1 MSDKK
6 KKNAF
11 GWWQQFSSG
20 NPEKN
25 AEIFNHNMGADSASS
40 EASGE
45 VSGTAMAEAVND
57 IVNTPENNLE
67 AMRAL
72 REENVDPSNGI
83 SYRNGRF
90 YKGNMEV
97 VSDNSDELP
106 DEEEPEESE
115 EPTKSDADKTT
126 DKPINAKKKFIVT
139 ANGLGQVVI
148 EADTRKAAMAK
159 YRKQYGNTYMVIG
172 VNEY

>member
-1 MSDKK
+1 MPNRK

-11 GWWQQFSSG
+11 GWRQQFSSG

-83 SYRNGRF
+83 SYRNGKF

-106 DEEEPEESE
+106 DEEEPEEL
-115 EPTKSDADKTT
+115 TKSDTDKTT
-126 DKPINAKKKFIVT
+126 DKPINTKKKFIVT
-139 ANGLGQVVI
+139 ADGLGQIVI

-159 YRKQYGNTYMVIG
+159 YRKQYGNDYVVIG
-172 VNEY
+172 VNDY

>member
-1 MSDKK
+1 MPNRK

-11 GWWQQFSSG
+11 VWWQQFSSG

-25 AEIFNHNMGADSASS
+25 VEIFNHNMGADSASS

-72 REENVDPSNGI
+72 REENVYPSNGI
-83 SYRNGRF
+83 SYRF
-90 YKGNMEV
+90 
-97 VSDNSDELP
+97 
-106 DEEEPEESE
+106 
-115 EPTKSDADKTT
+115 
-126 DKPINAKKKFIVT
+126 
-139 ANGLGQVVI
+139 
-148 EADTRKAAMAK
+148 
-159 YRKQYGNTYMVIG
+159 
-172 VNEY
+172 

>member
-1 MSDKK
+1 MPNRK

-25 AEIFNHNMGADSASS
+25 VEIFNHNMGADNNSS
-40 EASGE
+40 EASDE
-45 VSGTAMAEAVND
+45 VSGTEMAEAVND

-72 REENVDPSNGI
+72 REEDIDSSNGI
-83 SYRNGRF
+83 SYRNGSF

-106 DEEEPEESE
+106 DEEEPEEL
-115 EPTKSDADKTT
+115 TKSDT
-126 DKPINAKKKFIVT
+126 DKPTNIKKKFIVT
-139 ANGLGQVVI
+139 ADGLGQIVI

-159 YRKQYGNTYMVIG
+159 YRKQYGNDYVVIG
-172 VNEY
+172 VNGY

>member
-1 MSDKK
+1 
-6 KKNAF
+6 
-11 GWWQQFSSG
+11 
-20 NPEKN
+20 
-25 AEIFNHNMGADSASS
+25 MGADSASS

-72 REENVDPSNGI
+72 REEDVDSSNGI

-126 DKPINAKKKFIVT
+126 NKPINTKKKFIVT
-139 ANGLGQVVI
+139 ADGLGQVVI

-159 YRKQYGNTYMVIG
+159 YRKQYGNDYVVVG
-172 VNEY
+172 VSEY

>member
-1 MSDKK
+1 MPNRK

-11 GWWQQFSSG
+11 GWWQQFSSW

-25 AEIFNHNMGADSASS
+25 VEIFNHNMGANSNSS
-40 EASGE
+40 EASGK

-57 IVNTPENNLE
+57 IVNNPENNLE

-72 REENVDPSNGI
+72 REEDVDSSNSI
-83 SYRNGRF
+83 SYRNVRF

-106 DEEEPEESE
+106 DEEEPD
-115 EPTKSDADKTT
+115 EPIKLNTNRTIDN
-126 DKPINAKKKFIVT
+126 PISTKKKFIVT
-139 ANGLGQVVI
+139 ADGLGQIVI
-148 EADTRKAAMAK
+148 EADTRRAAMAK

-172 VNEY
+172 VDEC

>member
-1 MSDKK
+1 MPNRK

-20 NPEKN
+20 NLEKN
-25 AEIFNHNMGADSASS
+25 VEIFNHNMGADSASS

-72 REENVDPSNGI
+72 REENVNPSNGI
-83 SYRNGRF
+83 SYRNGSF
-90 YKGNMEV
+90 YKGDMEV
-97 VSDNSDELP
+97 VSDNSDELL
-106 DEEEPEESE
+106 DEEEPEE
-115 EPTKSDADKTT
+115 PTKSDTDKTT
-126 DKPINAKKKFIVT
+126 DNPISTKKKFIVT
-139 ANGLGQVVI
+139 ADGLGQIVI

-159 YRKQYGNTYMVIG
+159 YRKQYGNDYVVIG
-172 VNEY
+172 VNDH

>member
-1 MSDKK
+1 MPNRK

-11 GWWQQFSSG
+11 GWWQQLSSG

-25 AEIFNHNMGADSASS
+25 VEIFNHNMGADGNSS

-57 IVNTPENNLE
+57 IVNNPENSLE

-72 REENVDPSNGI
+72 REENVDLSNDV
-83 SYRNGRF
+83 SYRNGSF
-90 YKGNMEV
+90 YKGDMEI

-106 DEEEPEESE
+106 DEEEFD
-115 EPTKSDADKTT
+115 EPIKLDTNQTT
-126 DKPINAKKKFIVT
+126 DTPINTKKKFIVT
-139 ANGLGQVVI
+139 ADGLGQIVI
-148 EADTRKAAMAK
+148 EAETKKAAMVK
-159 YRKQYGNTYMVIG
+159 YRKQYGNAYVVMG

>member
-1 MSDKK
+1 MPNRK

-11 GWWQQFSSG
+11 GWWQKFSSG
-20 NPEKN
+20 DPEKN
-25 AEIFNHNMGADSASS
+25 VEIFNHNMGADSASS
-40 EASGE
+40 EASSE

-72 REENVDPSNGI
+72 REEDVDFSNDV
-83 SYRNGRF
+83 SYRNGSF
-90 YKGNMEV
+90 YKGDTEV

-106 DEEEPEESE
+106 DEEESE
-115 EPTKSDADKTT
+115 EPIELDTDKTT
-126 DKPINAKKKFIVT
+126 DKSTNTKKKFIVT
-139 ANGLGQVVI
+139 ADGLGQIVI

-172 VNEY
+172 VSEY

>member
-1 MSDKK
+1 MPNRK

-20 NPEKN
+20 NLEKN
-25 AEIFNHNMGADSASS
+25 VEIFNHNMGVDSTSS
-40 EASGE
+40 EASGD

-67 AMRAL
+67 AMGAL
-72 REENVDPSNGI
+72 REEDVDYSNGI

-106 DEEEPEESE
+106 DEEEPEE
-115 EPTKSDADKTT
+115 PTKSDTDKTT
-126 DKPINAKKKFIVT
+126 DKPINTKKKFIVT

-148 EADTRKAAMAK
+148 EAETRKAAMAK
-159 YRKQYGNTYMVIG
+159 YRKQYGNDYVVIG
-172 VNEY
+172 VSEY

>member
-1 MSDKK
+1 MPNRK

-25 AEIFNHNMGADSASS
+25 VEIFNHNMGADNNSS
-40 EASGE
+40 EASDE
-45 VSGTAMAEAVND
+45 VSGTEMAEAVND

-72 REENVDPSNGI
+72 REEDIDSSNGI
-83 SYRNGRF
+83 SYRNGSF

-106 DEEEPEESE
+106 DEEEPEEL
-115 EPTKSDADKTT
+115 TKSDT
-126 DKPINAKKKFIVT
+126 DKPTNTKKKFIVT
-139 ANGLGQVVI
+139 ADGLGQIVI

-159 YRKQYGNTYMVIG
+159 YRKQYGNDYVVIG
-172 VNEY
+172 VNGY

>member
-1 MSDKK
+1 MPNRK

-25 AEIFNHNMGADSASS
+25 AEIFNHNMGADNNSS

-45 VSGTAMAEAVND
+45 VSGTAMAEAIND
-57 IVNTPENNLE
+57 IVNNPENNLE
-67 AMRAL
+67 AMRVL
-72 REENVDPSNGI
+72 REENVDSSNGV
-83 SYRNGRF
+83 SYRNGSF
-90 YKGNMEV
+90 YKGDMEV

-106 DEEEPEESE
+106 NEEEPD
-115 EPTKSDADKTT
+115 EPIKLDTNKTI
-126 DKPINAKKKFIVT
+126 DNPISTKKKFIVT
-139 ANGLGQVVI
+139 ADGLGQIAI
-148 EADTRKAAMAK
+148 EAETRKAAMAK
-159 YRKQYGNTYMVIG
+159 YRKQYRNAYVVMG

>member
-1 MSDKK
+1 MPNRK

-25 AEIFNHNMGADSASS
+25 AEIFNHNMGANNNSS
-40 EASGE
+40 EASDE
-45 VSGTAMAEAVND
+45 VSGTAMAEAVDD
-57 IVNTPENNLE
+57 IVYNPENNLE
-67 AMRAL
+67 AMSAL
-72 REENVDPSNGI
+72 REENVDPSNGV
-83 SYRNGRF
+83 SYRNGSF
-90 YKGNMEV
+90 YKGDMEV

-106 DEEEPEESE
+106 DEEEPEE
-115 EPTKSDADKTT
+115 PTKSDTDKTT
-126 DKPINAKKKFIVT
+126 DKPINTKKKFIVT

>member
-1 MSDKK
+1 MPNRK

-25 AEIFNHNMGADSASS
+25 VEIFNHNMGADNNSS
-40 EASGE
+40 EASDE
-45 VSGTAMAEAVND
+45 VSGTEMAEAVND

-72 REENVDPSNGI
+72 REEDIDSSNGI
-83 SYRNGRF
+83 SYRNGSF
-90 YKGNMEV
+90 YKGDIEV

-106 DEEEPEESE
+106 DEEEPEE
-115 EPTKSDADKTT
+115 PTKSDT
-126 DKPINAKKKFIVT
+126 DKPTNTKKKFIVT
-139 ANGLGQVVI
+139 ADGLGQIVI

-159 YRKQYGNTYMVIG
+159 YRKQYGNDYVVIG
-172 VNEY
+172 VNGY

>member
-1 MSDKK
+1 MPNRK

-25 AEIFNHNMGADSASS
+25 VEIFNHNMGADSNSS

-57 IVNTPENNLE
+57 IVNNPENNLE

-72 REENVDPSNGI
+72 REEDINSSNGI

-106 DEEEPEESE
+106 YEEEPSE
-115 EPTKSDADKTT
+115 PIELNTNKTI
-126 DKPINAKKKFIVT
+126 DEPINTKKKFIVT
-139 ANGLGQVVI
+139 ANGLGQIVI
-148 EADTRKAAMAK
+148 EAKTRKAAMAK
-159 YRKQYGNTYMVIG
+159 YRKQYGNDYVVIG
-172 VNEY
+172 VSEY

>member
-1 MSDKK
+1 MPNKK

-11 GWWQQFSSG
+11 GWWQKFSSG
-20 NPEKN
+20 DPEKN
-25 AEIFNHNMGADSASS
+25 AEIFNHNMGADNNSS

-57 IVNTPENNLE
+57 IVNNPENNLE

-72 REENVDPSNGI
+72 REEDVDSSNGI

-97 VSDNSDELP
+97 VSDSSDELP
-106 DEEEPEESE
+106 DEEELD
-115 EPTKSDADKTT
+115 EPIEDTNQTA
-126 DKPINAKKKFIVT
+126 DKPINTNKKFIVT
-139 ANGLGQVVI
+139 ADGLGQIVI

-159 YRKQYGNTYMVIG
+159 YRKQYGNAYVVMG
-172 VNEY
+172 VSEY

>member
-1 MSDKK
+1 MPNRK

-25 AEIFNHNMGADSASS
+25 VEIFNHNMGADNNSS
-40 EASGE
+40 EASDE
-45 VSGTAMAEAVND
+45 VSGTEMAEAVND
-57 IVNTPENNLE
+57 IVNTPENNIE

-72 REENVDPSNGI
+72 REEDIDSSNGI
-83 SYRNGRF
+83 SYRNGSF

-106 DEEEPEESE
+106 DEEEPEEL
-115 EPTKSDADKTT
+115 TKSDT
-126 DKPINAKKKFIVT
+126 DKPTNTKKKFIVT
-139 ANGLGQVVI
+139 ADGLGQIVI

-159 YRKQYGNTYMVIG
+159 YRKQYGNDYVVIG
-172 VNEY
+172 VNGY

>member
-1 MSDKK
+1 MPNRK

-25 AEIFNHNMGADSASS
+25 AEIFNHNMGADNNAS
-40 EASGE
+40 EVSGE

-57 IVNTPENNLE
+57 IVNNPENNLE

-72 REENVDPSNGI
+72 REENVDSSNGV
-83 SYRNGRF
+83 SYRNGSF
-90 YKGNMEV
+90 YKGDMEV

-106 DEEEPEESE
+106 NEEEPD
-115 EPTKSDADKTT
+115 EPIKLDTNKTI
-126 DKPINAKKKFIVT
+126 DNPISTKKKFIVT
-139 ANGLGQVVI
+139 ADGLGQIVI

-159 YRKQYGNTYMVIG
+159 YRKQYGNAYVVMG

>member
-1 MSDKK
+1 MPNRK

-25 AEIFNHNMGADSASS
+25 VEIFNHNMGADNNSS
-40 EASGE
+40 EASDE
-45 VSGTAMAEAVND
+45 VSGTEMAEAVND

-72 REENVDPSNGI
+72 REEDIDSSNGI
-83 SYRNGRF
+83 SYRNGSF

-106 DEEEPEESE
+106 DEEEPEEL
-115 EPTKSDADKTT
+115 TKSDT
-126 DKPINAKKKFIVT
+126 DKPTNTKKKFIVT
-139 ANGLGQVVI
+139 ADGLGQIVI
-148 EADTRKAAMAK
+148 EAETRKAAMAK
-159 YRKQYGNTYMVIG
+159 YRKQYRNAYVVMG

>member
-1 MSDKK
+1 MSDRK

-25 AEIFNHNMGADSASS
+25 IEIFNHNMGADNNSP

-57 IVNTPENNLE
+57 IVNNPENNLE

-72 REENVDPSNGI
+72 REEDVDFSNDV

-106 DEEEPEESE
+106 DEEEPEE
-115 EPTKSDADKTT
+115 PTKSDTDKTT
-126 DKPINAKKKFIVT
+126 DKPINTKKKFIVT
-139 ANGLGQVVI
+139 ADGLGQIVI
-148 EADTRKAAMAK
+148 EADTRKSAMAK
-159 YRKQYGNTYMVIG
+159 YRKQYGNDYVVIG
-172 VNEY
+172 VSEY

>member
-1 MSDKK
+1 MV
-6 KKNAF
+6 
-11 GWWQQFSSG
+11 
-20 NPEKN
+20 
-25 AEIFNHNMGADSASS
+25 ADNSVP

-67 AMRAL
+67 AMGAL

-97 VSDNSDELP
+97 VSDNSNELP
-106 DEEEPEESE
+106 DEEESSE
-115 EPTKSDADKTT
+115 PIKSDTDKTT
-126 DKPINAKKKFIVT
+126 GKPTNTKKKFIVT

-148 EADTRKAAMAK
+148 EAETRKAAMAK
-159 YRKQYGNTYMVIG
+159 YRKQYGNDYVVIG
-172 VNEY
+172 VSEY

>member
-1 MSDKK
+1 MPNRK

-11 GWWQQFSSG
+11 GWWQRFSSG
-20 NPEKN
+20 DPEKN
-25 AEIFNHNMGADSASS
+25 AEIFNHNMGADNNAS
-40 EASGE
+40 EVSGE

-72 REENVDPSNGI
+72 REENVDSSNGV
-83 SYRNGRF
+83 SYRNGSF
-90 YKGNMEV
+90 YKGDMEV

-106 DEEEPEESE
+106 NEEEPVGSDTNKTINK
-115 EPTKSDADKTT
+115 PTD
-126 DKPINAKKKFIVT
+126 AKKKFIVT
-139 ANGLGQVVI
+139 ANGLGQIVI

-159 YRKQYGNTYMVIG
+159 YRKQYGNAYVVIG
-172 VNEY
+172 VSEY

>member
-1 MSDKK
+1 MPNRK

-25 AEIFNHNMGADSASS
+25 VEIFNHNMGADSASS

-67 AMRAL
+67 AMGAL
-72 REENVDPSNGI
+72 IEEDVDYSNGI

-106 DEEEPEESE
+106 DEEEPEE
-115 EPTKSDADKTT
+115 PTKSDTDKTT
-126 DKPINAKKKFIVT
+126 DKPINTKKKFIVT

-148 EADTRKAAMAK
+148 GADTRKSAIAK
-159 YRKQYGNTYMVIG
+159 YRKQYGNDYVVIG
-172 VNEY
+172 VSEY